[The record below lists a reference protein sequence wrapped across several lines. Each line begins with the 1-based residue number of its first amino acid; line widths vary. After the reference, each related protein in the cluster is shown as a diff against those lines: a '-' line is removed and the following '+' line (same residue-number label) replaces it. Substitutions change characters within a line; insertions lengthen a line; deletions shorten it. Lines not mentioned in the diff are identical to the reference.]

1 MSEAN
6 EEQKQAIDIL
16 LTWFQD
22 KKPNTTTAIL
32 SGYAG
37 SGKTFTTNHLI
48 KALNLRAKDIL
59 VSAPTN
65 KAVKVIVNMT
75 GNKGKTIHSMLG
87 LQPNMDLATFTPLTM
102 KFVKKRD
109 ADMDY
114 RLVIIDEASM
124 INKALY
130 KEIKERAEDT
140 NIKVL
145 FLGDSL
151 QLLPVKENTVSQVF
165 TDPIYKAEL
174 KNIVRQGEDNPNS
187 EMIMVAIGD
196 ILNGRDTLDDYI
208 ENNFQT
214 IFPSELK
221 ERKGFVLA
229 SKMRASTVDYF
240 KADEQN
246 LYLGESKYM
255 AYTNVNV
262 MGTTKQ
268 IRSKVFGINDYIS
281 KGEQLMGYRAVSLKK
296 GKVMESI
303 ITNSEDYEV
312 IECDKI
318 TIQDGIEGYTLTIR
332 NYYTG
337 QLNYVNVVD
346 AEDKE
351 SFDRYE
357 GILLGLYFNAKSLGR
372 SAWVKYYD
380 FVNNVLCFEDI
391 ETEVAGRPQKIKT
404 KDIYYNSG
412 ITIHKSQGST
422 YKNSF
427 VNLSNINRCRNSIDR
442 RRLKYVALSRAS
454 NVNIII

>member
-1 MSEAN
+1 
-6 EEQKQAIDIL
+6 
-16 LTWFQD
+16 
-22 KKPNTTTAIL
+22 
-32 SGYAG
+32 
-37 SGKTFTTNHLI
+37 
-48 KALNLRAKDIL
+48 
-59 VSAPTN
+59 
-65 KAVKVIVNMT
+65 
-75 GNKGKTIHSMLG
+75 
-87 LQPNMDLATFTPLTM
+87 M

-246 LYLGESKYM
+246 LYLGDSKYM

-312 IECDKI
+312 IECDRI